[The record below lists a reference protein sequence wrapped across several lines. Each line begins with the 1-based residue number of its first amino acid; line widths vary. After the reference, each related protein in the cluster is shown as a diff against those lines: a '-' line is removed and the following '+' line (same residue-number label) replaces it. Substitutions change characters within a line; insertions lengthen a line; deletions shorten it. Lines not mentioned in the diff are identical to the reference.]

1 MIQIDLPTL
10 VKRLNLFSRQALE
23 MAASE
28 CMSQQA
34 AEITVSHVLI
44 QMLAMPRSDLRVIT
58 RQGDI
63 GMEELRQAL
72 TVENYTTARS
82 ADSYPAFSPML
93 VEWLKEGWLLA
104 SAEMQHS
111 ELRGGVLLL
120 ALLHSPLRYIPP
132 AAAQLL
138 TGINRDRLQQDFVQW
153 TQESAESVVPDADCK
168 GAGALTDVADS
179 LLARYAKNMTE
190 DARNDRLDP
199 VLCRDHEIDL
209 MIDILCR
216 RRKNNPVV
224 VGEAGV
230 GKSALIEG
238 LALRIVAG
246 QVPDKLKNTDIM
258 TLDLGALQAGASV
271 KGEFEKR
278 FKGLMAEVISSPVPV
293 ILFIDEAHTL
303 IGAGNQQG
311 GLDISNLL
319 KPALARGEL
328 KTIAATTWS
337 EYKKYFEKDAALS
350 RRFQL
355 VKVSEPNAA
364 EATIIL
370 RGLSAV
376 YEQSHG
382 VLIDDDALQ
391 AAATLSERYLSGR
404 QLPDKAIDVLDTA
417 CARVAINLS
426 SPPKQISALTTL
438 SHQQEA
444 EIRQLERELRIG
456 LRTNTSRM
464 TEVLVQYDETL
475 TALDELEA
483 AWHQQQTLVQE
494 IIALRQQ
501 LLGMAED
508 DAASLPHVDAVEDTP
523 PESEQDNTG
532 AKLADEAGSEQPE
545 ETAETV
551 SPVQRLAQLTAEL
564 DALHND
570 RLLVSPHVDKKQIA
584 AVIAE
589 WTGVPLNRLSQN
601 EMSVITDLPVWLGD
615 TIKGQDLA
623 IASLHKH
630 LLTARADLRRP
641 GRPLGA
647 FLLAGPSGVGKTETV
662 LQLAELLYGGRQ
674 YLTTIN
680 MSEFQEKHTVSRLIG
695 SPPGYVGYG
704 EGGVLTEAIRQKP
717 YSVVLLDE
725 VEKAHPDVLN
735 LFYQAFDKGE
745 MADGEGRLIDCK
757 NIVFFLTS
765 NLGYQVIVEHADDP
779 ETMQEVLYPVLADF
793 FKPALL
799 ARMEVV
805 PYQSLK
811 TRALGVLPADLNLRD
826 QVGPT
831 FDQVFTSADDNKLV
845 VPQFLTR
852 YGLQSYFVKQR
863 DELVELTAM
872 DSWVLNLT
880 RSVKYSDADR
890 AEIQRQLTE
899 QYISDYTATWRAGMD
914 NLNIRNFE
922 SIGQLTGALEQVIS
936 GDLPLQR
943 ALTVLRDNTQ
953 PGVFSEKLS
962 AKEREEAL
970 AEPDYQL
977 LTRLGHEFAPE
988 NSTLAVQK
996 DKESTMQAVYQQLT
1010 ELHRYLLAIQ
1020 NAPVP
1025 GKSAL
1030 KAVQLRLDQNS
1041 SDPIFATRQMAKT
1054 LPAPLNRWVGRLA
1067 DQAWHVVMVEAVHY
1081 MEVDWRDSVV
1091 KPFNEQL
1098 ANNYP
1103 FNPRSAQD
1111 ASLDAFERFF
1121 KPDGI
1126 LDTFYQQN
1134 LKLFI
1139 DNDLSLE
1146 DGDNSVII
1154 REDIIAQLKTAQ
1166 KIRDIFFSKQN
1177 GLGTS
1182 FAVETVSL
1190 SGNKRRSVLNLDG
1203 QLVDYSQGRN
1213 YTAHLVWPNNM
1224 REGNESKLTLVGAN
1238 GGAPRS
1244 ISFSG
1249 PWAQFRLF
1257 GAGQLTGVQDGNF
1270 TVRFSVDGG
1279 AMTYRVHI
1287 RCSSNCYR
1295 LTTPLRAQQ
1304 RCGWPHLNS
1313 KTMSAGCNNFLIPPR
1328 YSRWK
1333 PGCR

>member
-1 MIQIDLPTL
+1 MIQIDLPAL

-34 AEITVSHVLI
+34 AEITVSHVLM

-58 RQGDI
+58 RQSDI

-72 TVENYTTARS
+72 TVENYPTARS

-93 VEWLKEGWLLA
+93 VEWLKESWLLA

-132 AAAQLL
+132 AAARLL
-138 TGINRDRLQQDFVQW
+138 TGINRDRLQQDFAQW
-153 TQESAESVVPDADCK
+153 TRESAESVVPDAEGK
-168 GAGALTDVADS
+168 GAGTLTDAADS
-179 LLARYAKNMTE
+179 LLARYAKNMTA
-190 DARNDRLDP
+190 DARNGRLDP

-238 LALRIVAG
+238 LALRIVAD

-426 SPPKQISALTTL
+426 SPPKRISALTAL

-444 EIRQLERELRIG
+444 EIRQLKRELRIG
-456 LRTNTSRM
+456 LRTDTSRM
-464 TEVLVQYDETL
+464 TGVLEQYDETL

-483 AWHQQQTLVQE
+483 AWHQQQALVRE

-501 LLGMAED
+501 LLGVAED
-508 DAASLPHVDAVEDTP
+508 DAASLSDADAVEDTP
-523 PESEQDNTG
+523 SESEQDNIG
-532 AKLADEAGSEQPE
+532 VAPADEAGSAQPE

-551 SPVQRLAQLTAEL
+551 SPVQRLAQLTAQL

-570 RLLVSPHVDKKQIA
+570 QLLISPHVDKKQIA

-779 ETMQEVLYPVLADF
+779 ETMQEALYPVLADF

-805 PYQSLK
+805 PYLPLSKETLVTIIAGK
-811 TRALGVLPADLNLRD
+811 LARLDNVLRSRFAAEVIIEPEVTNEIMSRVTRAENGARMLESVIDGDMLPPLSL
-826 QVGPT
+826 
-831 FDQVFTSADDNKLV
+831 L
-845 VPQFLTR
+845 L
-852 YGLQSYFVKQR
+852 LQKMAAN
-863 DELVELTAM
+863 TAIA
-872 DSWVLNLT
+872 
-880 RSVKYSDADR
+880 R
-890 AEIQRQLTE
+890 
-899 QYISDYTATWRAGMD
+899 
-914 NLNIRNFE
+914 IR
-922 SIGQLTGALEQVIS
+922 
-936 GDLPLQR
+936 
-943 ALTVLRDNTQ
+943 
-953 PGVFSEKLS
+953 LS
-962 AKEREEAL
+962 ATDGAFTADVEDARDDESVTE
-970 AEPDYQL
+970 DD
-977 LTRLGHEFAPE
+977 
-988 NSTLAVQK
+988 AV
-996 DKESTMQAVYQQLT
+996 L
-1010 ELHRYLLAIQ
+1010 
-1020 NAPVP
+1020 
-1025 GKSAL
+1025 
-1030 KAVQLRLDQNS
+1030 
-1041 SDPIFATRQMAKT
+1041 
-1054 LPAPLNRWVGRLA
+1054 
-1067 DQAWHVVMVEAVHY
+1067 
-1081 MEVDWRDSVV
+1081 
-1091 KPFNEQL
+1091 
-1098 ANNYP
+1098 
-1103 FNPRSAQD
+1103 
-1111 ASLDAFERFF
+1111 
-1121 KPDGI
+1121 
-1126 LDTFYQQN
+1126 
-1134 LKLFI
+1134 
-1139 DNDLSLE
+1139 
-1146 DGDNSVII
+1146 
-1154 REDIIAQLKTAQ
+1154 
-1166 KIRDIFFSKQN
+1166 
-1177 GLGTS
+1177 
-1182 FAVETVSL
+1182 
-1190 SGNKRRSVLNLDG
+1190 
-1203 QLVDYSQGRN
+1203 
-1213 YTAHLVWPNNM
+1213 
-1224 REGNESKLTLVGAN
+1224 
-1238 GGAPRS
+1238 
-1244 ISFSG
+1244 
-1249 PWAQFRLF
+1249 
-1257 GAGQLTGVQDGNF
+1257 
-1270 TVRFSVDGG
+1270 
-1279 AMTYRVHI
+1279 
-1287 RCSSNCYR
+1287 
-1295 LTTPLRAQQ
+1295 
-1304 RCGWPHLNS
+1304 
-1313 KTMSAGCNNFLIPPR
+1313 
-1328 YSRWK
+1328 
-1333 PGCR
+1333 